1 MIAHMEAVNTAQ
13 IRVVS
18 FLYFNPGVSWPH
30 DFLNEKSFT
39 QQIFV
44 DYFNVLKKVDPQAF
58 AKLWIKSSLN
68 LDYCTPAQAVNAC
81 IYLMEYRLAF
91 VFYEFFKKQDLKI
104 TDYDTVLFQ
113 NAIEFLQNFDASFSL
128 WDGCNF
134 IFQKLQIES
143 KRINLEPLELAMS
156 HFESRLKMIKEKL
169 QYTEVVEAFINSDF
183 TISHKNLT
191 KLEAAK
197 KITKIAYQN
206 RVDNAALVQAM
217 CEILEVGAEKMKAII
232 KILNS

>member
-1 MIAHMEAVNTAQ
+1 MIAHLEYVNTAQ

-44 DYFNVLKKVDPQAF
+44 DYFNVLKKVDPPAF

-81 IYLMEYRLAF
+81 IYLMEYRLAS
-91 VFYEFFKKQDLKI
+91 VFYNYFKKQDFKI

-113 NAIEFLQNFDASFSL
+113 NAIEFLENFDTSVSL
-128 WDGCNF
+128 WDACNF
-134 IFQKLQIES
+134 IFQKLQKES
-143 KRINLEPLELAMS
+143 KRITIEPLELAIS
-156 HFESRLKMIKEKL
+156 HFESRVKMIKEKL
-169 QYTEVVEAFINSDF
+169 QYTEVVEAFINADF
-183 TISHKNLT
+183 TIAHKNIS

-206 RVDNAALVQAM
+206 RVDNAALAQAV
-217 CEILEVGAEKMKAII
+217 CEIAEVDAEKMKSII
-232 KILNS
+232 KILNL